1 MGIGAYIEMNI
12 ISFCLCGILYLKQ
25 RGKKLY
31 FFEKRSYN
39 SIMWLTM
46 IILLLDTLS
55 LLLAGHYFHHPK
67 WLHMT
72 ALCGYYICQTLL
84 PYQLTRYCIHANKK
98 KLNQWQEFIMIIPLV
113 ITVAVAVVNIFN
125 PIAFKINENVSIEHL
140 SGFWALCI
148 CPLTYIFFGVFLAIV
163 YYINS
168 EDKEISRAIV
178 IFVLIGAIAGIIGGL
193 FDEVSIWPV
202 IALDIVYLH
211 LNVQS
216 KRDEEMSF
224 LAFKDG
230 LTGLKNVS
238 AYRSTLN
245 KLDLNI
251 KESMAEFAVVV
262 MDINGL
268 KLINDRYGHN
278 KGDKLIIHAGKY
290 ICNIF
295 QHSPVFRIGG
305 DEFVAI
311 LENRDYNNKDELIRK
326 FDEGLICNTV
336 DIGDISIPLSIARG
350 MAVYNRDNEMFYSD
364 VFQKAD
370 QIMYENKLYLKSKD
384 AVKQDRI

>member
-1 MGIGAYIEMNI
+1 
-12 ISFCLCGILYLKQ
+12 
-25 RGKKLY
+25 
-31 FFEKRSYN
+31 
-39 SIMWLTM
+39 MWLTM

-55 LLLAGHYFHHPK
+55 WLLSGHYFHHPK
-67 WLHMT
+67 WLHMIT
-72 ALCGYYICQTLL
+72 LSGYYICQTLL

-98 KLNQWQEFIMIIPLV
+98 KLNQYQEFILIIPLI
-113 ITVAVAVVNIFN
+113 ITVAVAVINIFK

-140 SGFWALCI
+140 SVFWALWI
-148 CPLTYIFFGVFLAIV
+148 CPLTYVFFGAFLAIV

-178 IFVLIGAIAGIIGGL
+178 IFVLIGAVAGIVGGL
-193 FDEVSIWPV
+193 FDEVSIWPL

-251 KESMAEFAVVV
+251 RENIAEFAVVV

-268 KLINDRYGHN
+268 KSINDCYGHK
-278 KGDKLIIHAGKY
+278 KGDQLIIHAGKY
-290 ICNIF
+290 ICNVF

-311 LENRDYNNKDELIRK
+311 LENSDYNNREELIRK
-326 FDEGLICNTV
+326 FDEGLIGNMV
-336 DIGDISIPLSIARG
+336 DIGDINMPLSIARG

-370 QIMYENKLYLKSKD
+370 QIMYENKLYIKSKD
-384 AVKQDRI
+384 TVK